1 MAIVGFAGVT
11 AIDTNVGGPTI
22 TVVLPVTP
30 PEVVLIWDVPCVAP
44 EARPP
49 AVIVATAGF
58 DDTHVAE
65 LVTSAVDPSE

>member
-11 AIDTNVGGPTI
+11 AIDTNVGPTV
-22 TVVLPVTP
+22 TVVLSVTP
-30 PEVVLIWDVPCVAP
+30 PEVALICDVPCAAP
-44 EARPP
+44 LARPP
-49 AVIVATAGF
+49 AVIVATARF